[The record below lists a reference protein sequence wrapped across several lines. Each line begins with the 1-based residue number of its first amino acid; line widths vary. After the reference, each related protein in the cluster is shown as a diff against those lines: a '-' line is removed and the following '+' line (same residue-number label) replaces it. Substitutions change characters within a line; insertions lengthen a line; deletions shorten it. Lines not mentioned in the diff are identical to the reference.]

1 MDTTMQQ
8 AVSENNTTTQE
19 EADPTNNS
27 EDAAGNNNNGTEEEQ
42 EVVGVVPTYDQQFPS
57 LGGGGT
63 LNTAPPI
70 GRWNKKPPLLSSII
84 TQGDLSFFVC
94 TVSRVHFKNLG
105 EK

>member
-8 AVSENNTTTQE
+8 AVSENITTTQE
-19 EADPTNNS
+19 EADPTTTNS
-27 EDAAGNNNNGTEEEQ
+27 EDAAGNNNNNNGTEEEQ

-84 TQGDLSFFVC
+84 TQGTRIFVS
-94 TVSRVHFKNLG
+94 TVSYVHF
-105 EK
+105 